1 MWRDENPI
9 FSSGF
14 VIMGYDFVQ
23 QSNNSITSDD
33 KLSNHMK
40 KGLEHYDSSLQCLMK
55 KGNGFS
61 FPTNVGKRKPR
72 ASEAHWD
79 IISILAAGSCKEG
92 AAARP
97 VGTAHD
103 GVEAATGWADRLM
116 KGNVFAV
123 LKRKVIPRRIVP
135 QF

>member
-14 VIMGYDFVQ
+14 VIMSYDFVQ

-40 KGLEHYDSSLQCLMK
+40 KGLNHYDSSLQCPMK

-61 FPTNVGKRKPR
+61 FPTNAGKRQRR
-72 ASEAHWD
+72 ALEACWD
-79 IISILAAGSCKEG
+79 VVSVLAAGCCKEG

-97 VGTAHD
+97 VSAAHD

-116 KGNVFAV
+116 EGDVFAV
-123 LKRKVIPRRIVP
+123 LKRKIIPHRIVP